1 MKYLKKMKLKRFYKA
16 NIFKKNKKQKEDRD
30 IIKVGKNK
38 KGKIM
43 WYGDWNVLKFL
54 FKEKQ

>member
-1 MKYLKKMKLKRFYKA
+1 MKLKSFYKA
-16 NIFKKNKKQKEDRD
+16 NIFKKKNKKQKEDRD

-43 WYGDWNVLKFL
+43 WYGD
-54 FKEKQ
+54 

>member
-43 WYGDWNVLKFL
+43 WYGD
-54 FKEKQ
+54 